1 MRVNDLVLSVLVLAA
16 AAALAAVSFTLP
28 PIPGQRFGAAVFP
41 LTVACGAALCGVI
54 LAVGALRAGAGP
66 AVSLSW
72 VQEKGALPRVA
83 VTLALIGFYIL
94 VAPLLGFVATAIL
107 TLLGL
112 FLVLRVPLP
121 VGIPVAAVTALAVYF
136 AFANLLRVP
145 LPRGF
150 IEGWL

>member
-1 MRVNDLVLSVLVLAA
+1 MRVNDLILSILVLVAA
-16 AAALAAVSFTLP
+16 AVLAAVSFTLP

-41 LTVACGAALCGVI
+41 LVTACGAALCGLI
-54 LAVGALRAGAGP
+54 LAVGALRAGPGP

-83 VTLALIGFYIL
+83 ATLALVIFYIFA
-94 VAPLLGFVATAIL
+94 APALGFMATAIL

-112 FLVLRVPLP
+112 FLVLRVPWV
-121 VGIPVAAVTALAVYF
+121 VGIPVAAVTAVAVYF

>member
-1 MRVNDLVLSVLVLAA
+1 MRVNDLILSLLVLLA
-16 AAALAAVSFTLP
+16 AAALAAVSLTLP

-54 LAVGALRAGAGP
+54 LAVGALRAGTGP

-72 VQEKGALPRVA
+72 VQERGALPRVA
-83 VTLALIGFYIL
+83 ATLVLVVFYIL
-94 VAPLLGFVATAIL
+94 AAPVLGFLATAIL
-107 TLLGL
+107 TLLAL
-112 FLVLRVPLP
+112 FLVLRVPI
-121 VGIPVAAVTALAVYF
+121 VIAVPVAAVTAAGVYF

>member
-1 MRVNDLVLSVLVLAA
+1 MRVNDLILSLLVLVA
-16 AAALAAVSFTLP
+16 AAALAAVSLTLP

-72 VQEKGALPRVA
+72 VQERGALPRVA
-83 VTLALIGFYIL
+83 ATLVLVVFYIL
-94 VAPLLGFVATAIL
+94 AAPVLGFLATAIL
-107 TLLGL
+107 TLLAL
-112 FLVLRVPLP
+112 FLVLRVPI
-121 VGIPVAAVTALAVYF
+121 VIAVPVAAVTAAGVYF

>member
-1 MRVNDLVLSVLVLAA
+1 MRVNDLILSVLVLAA

-83 VTLALIGFYIL
+83 ATLVLIVFYIL
-94 VAPLLGFVATAIL
+94 VAPALGFVATAIL

-121 VGIPVAAVTALAVYF
+121 MAVPVAAVTALAVYF
-136 AFANLLRVP
+136 AFANLFARAAS
-145 LPRGF
+145 PRRHR
-150 IEGWL
+150 GWL